1 MMLWQVMVIMIM
13 LCRVL
18 GMVVEKIEKMEIE

>member
-18 GMVVEKIEKMEIE
+18 GMVVEKIEKMKIE